1 MKNSEHNFLGGEGFF
16 MSSKLRQFAL
26 ASISIAI
33 TQVATAQVTMTNVV
47 PMQVPGQGTELR
59 VMFIALPS
67 QPQAYQVEHPSR
79 WILDLKQA
87 KQTLSKT
94 NIPVSTNEAS

>member
-33 TQVATAQVTMTNVV
+33 TQVAAAQVAAAQVTMTNVV
-47 PMQVPGQGTELR
+47 PMQVPGQGFGR
-59 VMFIALPS
+59 RGALGYPKESSGHQVPNVPS
-67 QPQAYQVEHPSR
+67 PYF
-79 WILDLKQA
+79 
-87 KQTLSKT
+87 
-94 NIPVSTNEAS
+94 